1 MSEHFGIDFGTTN
14 SAVVWIKFGSLDRHA
29 DDEGKFEHVERY
41 GDDEK
46 RPYPS
51 IIAIDRMTGKV
62 KSRGRDAWKKREKL
76 RESCEIITSVKTY
89 LGTDKTWNIGNR
101 TWRPRQVVTEILR
114 GLKEQVSKISDSVDM
129 DSAVVAIPIGFSPI
143 KRRQLREAASE
154 AGINILNFV
163 SEPSAA
169 VFKHYSEVSKWQKVA
184 VFDWG
189 GGTLD
194 IAVVELNDGNVIEM
208 STFGKPLGGANI
220 DAKVAEWAHIQALKK
235 MRVKVPFKEMPSS
248 SRDDILD
255 QAEYVKIA
263 LSNENETTI
272 ALLDYG
278 EFDQHIE
285 IKMNLDKFVSLI
297 EPELNKAIACLKE
310 AVKQAGLS
318 IDELGCILMVGG
330 SSKLQ
335 GLLERM
341 HEAFDCEIIEPD
353 KDSDWHVAQG
363 AALLNKTQG
372 EYRISQNVDL
382 LLSDDT
388 YFPLIKKGE
397 PVVHKEQTV
406 TFGLVEDNQN
416 AHFIFMESDDNVPTG
431 LESDRRTIGY
441 LTVPSYGFLFEP
453 IELSFQIDKNL
464 LFTVTAKSSNMAQN
478 DYKTWEYDKM
488 RFSYNLPMPNKKG
501 N

>member
-1 MSEHFGIDFGTTN
+1 MSECFGIDFGTTN
-14 SAVVWIKFGSLDRHA
+14 SATVRIEFEHIDRYA
-29 DDEGKFEHVERY
+29 DDQGL
-41 GDDEK
+41 
-46 RPYPS
+46 PYPS
-51 IIAIDRMTGKV
+51 IIAIDKMTGKV
-62 KSRGRDAWKKREKL
+62 KSRGREAWKKRERL

-89 LGTDKTWNIGNR
+89 LGTDKTWNIGES
-101 TWRPRQVVTEILR
+101 TWTPRRVTTEILK
-114 GLKEQVSKISDSVDM
+114 GLKERVTERGDRIDM

-143 KRRQLREAASE
+143 KRRELRRAASD

-169 VFKHYSEVSKWQKVA
+169 VFKHYSEISKWQKVA
-184 VFDWG
+184 IFDWG

-194 IAVVELNDGNVIEM
+194 IAVVELNDGNVIEL
-208 STFGKPLGGANI
+208 STIGKLLGGNDI
-220 DAKVAEWAHIQALKK
+220 DIKIAEWAHMQELKK
-235 MRVKVPFKEMPSS
+235 ENMRENISFKEMPSKC
-248 SRDDILD
+248 RDDMFK
-255 QAEYVKIA
+255 QAEDVKID
-263 LSNENETTI
+263 LSNKYESSI
-272 ALLDYG
+272 LLFDYG
-278 EFDQHIE
+278 EIDADE
-285 IKMNLDKFVSLI
+285 IKIDADKFVSLI
-297 EPELNKAIACLKE
+297 EPELNKAIACLKK

-335 GLLERM
+335 GLLELMR
-341 HEAFDCEIIEPD
+341 EAFDCEIIEPD

-372 EYRISQNVDL
+372 DYSISQNVDL

-406 TFGLVEDNQN
+406 TFGLVEDNSN
-416 AHFIFMESDDNVPTG
+416 AHFIFKESDDNAPTG
-431 LESDRRTIGY
+431 VESDRKTIGY

-478 DYKTWEYDKM
+478 DSKTWEYDKV
-488 RFSYNLPMPNKKG
+488 RFSYKLPMPNK
-501 N
+501 NR

>member
-1 MSEHFGIDFGTTN
+1 MSEYFGIDFGTTN
-14 SAVVWIKFGSLDRHA
+14 SATVRIELEHIDRYA
-29 DDEGKFEHVERY
+29 DDQGL
-41 GDDEK
+41 
-46 RPYPS
+46 PYPS

-76 RESCEIITSVKTY
+76 RECCEIITSVKSY

-114 GLKEQVSKISDSVDM
+114 GLKEQVSKISDGIDM
-129 DSAVVAIPIGFSPI
+129 KSAVVAIPIGFSPI
-143 KRRQLREAASE
+143 KRRELRKSASD

-163 SEPSAA
+163 SEPTSA
-169 VFKHYSEVSKWQKVA
+169 VFKHYSEVSKWQKIA

-194 IAVVELNDGNVIEM
+194 IAVVELNNGNVIEM
-208 STFGKPLGGANI
+208 STLGKPLGGANI

-235 MRVKVPFKEMPSS
+235 MRVKVPFKEMPSN
-248 SRDDILD
+248 SRDDVLD

-263 LSNENETTI
+263 LSNENEATI

-285 IKMNLDKFVSLI
+285 IKMNVDKFVSLI

-310 AVKQAGLS
+310 AIKLANLS

-335 GLLERM
+335 GLLKRM
-341 HEAFDCEIIEPD
+341 CEAFDCEIVEPD
-353 KDSDWHVAQG
+353 KDSDWHVAHG

-372 EYRISQNVDL
+372 EYRVSQNIGL
-382 LLSDDT
+382 LLSDGT
-388 YFPLIKKGE
+388 HFPLIKKDEIVG
-397 PVVHKEQTV
+397 HKEHTV
-406 TFGLVEDNQN
+406 TFALVEDNKN
-416 AHFIFMESDDNVPTG
+416 AYFIFLESDDNVPTG

-441 LTVPSYGFLFEP
+441 LIVPSYGFLFEP

-478 DYKTWEYDKM
+478 DSKTWEYDKI

-501 N
+501 NE

>member
-1 MSEHFGIDFGTTN
+1 MSECFGIDFGTTN
-14 SAVVWIKFGSLDRHA
+14 SAIVRIEFEHIDRYA
-29 DDEGKFEHVERY
+29 DDQRL
-41 GDDEK
+41 
-46 RPYPS
+46 PYPS
-51 IIAIDRMTGKV
+51 TIAIDRRTGQI
-62 KSRGRDAWKKREKL
+62 KSHGRDAWRQREQL
-76 RESCEIITSVKTY
+76 RESCEIITSVKTH
-89 LGTDKTWNIGNR
+89 LGTDKTWNIGDK
-101 TWRPRQVVTEILR
+101 TWTPRQVTTEILK
-114 GLKEQVSKISDSVDM
+114 GLKERVTAREDGIDM

-143 KRRQLREAASE
+143 KRRELREAASD

-194 IAVVELNDGNVIEM
+194 IAIVELNDGNVVEL
-208 STFGKPLGGANI
+208 STLGKRLGGDDI
-220 DAKVAEWAHIQALKK
+220 DIKVAEWAHMEILKK
-235 MRVKVPFKEMPSS
+235 RGGQISFREMSS
-248 SRDDILD
+248 TSRDKMMEEAEQIKRVLSDRYESTILLFEYNEID
-255 QAEYVKIA
+255 AE
-263 LSNENETTI
+263 
-272 ALLDYG
+272 
-278 EFDQHIE
+278 E
-285 IKMNLDKFVSLI
+285 IKMNVDKFVSLI

-341 HEAFDCEIIEPD
+341 YEAFDCKIIEPD
-353 KDSDWHVAQG
+353 KDSDWHVAHG
-363 AALLNKTQG
+363 AALLNITQG

-388 YFPLIKKGE
+388 YFSLIKKGE

-416 AHFIFMESDDNVPTG
+416 AHLIFMESDDNAATG
-431 LESDRRTIGY
+431 LESDRRIIGY

-501 N
+501 NK

>member
-14 SAVVWIKFGSLDRHA
+14 SATVRIEAELIDRYA
-29 DDEGKFEHVERY
+29 DEQEL
-41 GDDEK
+41 
-46 RPYPS
+46 PYPS

-62 KSRGRDAWKKREKL
+62 KSRGRDAWRQREQL
-76 RESCEIITSVKTY
+76 RKSCEIITSVKTH
-89 LGTDKTWNIGNR
+89 LGTDKTWVIGDKS
-101 TWRPRQVVTEILR
+101 WSPRQVTTEILK
-114 GLKEQVSKISDSVDM
+114 GLKERVAERGDGIDM
-129 DSAVVAIPIGFSPI
+129 NSAVVAIPIGFSPD
-143 KRRQLREAASE
+143 KRRELREAASD
-154 AGINILNFV
+154 AGINISNFV

-194 IAVVELNDGNVIEM
+194 IAVVELNSGNVIEM
-208 STFGKPLGGANI
+208 STLGKPLGGANI
-220 DAKVAEWAHIQALKK
+220 DAKVAEWAHIQALKE
-235 MRVKVPFKEMPSS
+235 MRVKIPFKEMPSS

-255 QAEYVKIA
+255 QAEYIKIA

-285 IKMNLDKFVSLI
+285 IKMNVDKFVSLI

-335 GLLERM
+335 GLLEWM
-341 HEAFDCEIIEPD
+341 YEAFDCEIIEPD
-353 KDSDWHVAQG
+353 KNSDWHVAHG

-397 PVVHKEQTV
+397 TVVHEKQTV

-416 AHFIFMESDDNVPTG
+416 AHFIFMESDDNAPTG

-453 IELSFQIDKNL
+453 IELSFQIDKIL

-501 N
+501 NE

>member
-1 MSEHFGIDFGTTN
+1 MSEYFGIDFGTTN
-14 SAVVWIKFGSLDRHA
+14 SAAVRI
-29 DDEGKFEHVERY
+29 EFEHIVRY
-41 GDDEK
+41 TDDQGL
-46 RPYPS
+46 PYPS
-51 IIAIDRMTGKV
+51 IIAIDRMTGQI
-62 KSRGRDAWKKREKL
+62 KSHGRAAWRQREQL
-76 RESCEIITSVKTY
+76 RKSCEIITSVKTH
-89 LGTDKTWNIGNR
+89 LGTDKTWIVGEKS
-101 TWRPRQVVTEILR
+101 WSPRQVTTEILKGLMEKVVER
-114 GLKEQVSKISDSVDM
+114 GDGIDI

-143 KRRQLREAASE
+143 KRRELRWAASD

-163 SEPSAA
+163 SEPTSA

-194 IAVVELNDGNVIEM
+194 ISIVELNNGNVVEL
-208 STFGKPLGGANI
+208 STLGKRLGGDDI
-220 DAKVAEWAHIQALKK
+220 DIKVAEWAHLEILKK
-235 MRVKVPFKEMPSS
+235 RGGQISFQEMTST
-248 SRDDILD
+248 SRDAMMVEAEQIKRDLSDRSESTILLFEYGGID
-255 QAEYVKIA
+255 AE
-263 LSNENETTI
+263 
-272 ALLDYG
+272 
-278 EFDQHIE
+278 E
-285 IKMNLDKFVSLI
+285 IKMSVNKFVSLI
-297 EPELNKAIACLKE
+297 EPELNKAIDYLKE
-310 AVKQAGLS
+310 AVKLASLS

-341 HEAFDCEIIEPD
+341 SKSFDCEIIEPD
-353 KDSDWHVAQG
+353 KDSDWHVAHG

-397 PVVHKEQTV
+397 PVVHKEQTI

-416 AHFIFMESDDNVPTG
+416 AHFIFMESDDNAPTG

-464 LFTVTAKSSNMAQN
+464 LFTVTAKSLNMAQN
-478 DYKTWEYDKM
+478 DIKTWEYDKM
-488 RFSYNLPMPNKKG
+488 RFSYNLPMPNEKG
-501 N
+501 RE

>member
-1 MSEHFGIDFGTTN
+1 MSECFGIDFGTTN
-14 SAVVWIKFGSLDRHA
+14 SAIVRMEFEHIDRYA
-29 DDEGKFEHVERY
+29 DDQGL
-41 GDDEK
+41 
-46 RPYPS
+46 PYPS
-51 IIAIDRMTGKV
+51 IIAIDKMTGKV
-62 KSRGRDAWKKREKL
+62 KSRGREAWKKRERL

-89 LGTDKTWNIGNR
+89 LGTDKTWNIGES
-101 TWRPRQVVTEILR
+101 TWSPRRVTTEILK
-114 GLKEQVSKISDSVDM
+114 GLKERVTGRGDGVDM
-129 DSAVVAIPIGFSPI
+129 NSAVVAIPIGFSPI
-143 KRRQLREAASE
+143 KRRELRRAASD

-194 IAVVELNDGNVIEM
+194 IAIVELNDGNIIEL
-208 STFGKPLGGANI
+208 STLGKRLGGDDI
-220 DAKVAEWAHIQALKK
+220 DIKVAEWTHMETLKK
-235 MRVKVPFKEMPSS
+235 RGGIISFREMSS
-248 SRDDILD
+248 TCRDDMME
-255 QAEYVKIA
+255 QAERIKRD
-263 LSNENETTI
+263 LSDKYESTI
-272 ALLDYG
+272 ILFKYG
-278 EFDQHIE
+278 EIDAEE
-285 IKMNLDKFVSLI
+285 IPMNVDKFVSLI
-297 EPELNKAIACLKE
+297 EPELDKAIACLKE
-310 AVKQAGLS
+310 AMKQAGLS

-341 HEAFDCEIIEPD
+341 NEAFDCEIIEPD
-353 KDSDWHVAQG
+353 KDSDWHVAHG
-363 AALLNKTQG
+363 ATLLNKTQG
-372 EYRISQNVDL
+372 EYRVSQNVDL

-406 TFGLVEDNQN
+406 TFGLVENNQN
-416 AHFIFMESDDNVPTG
+416 AHFIFMESDEDAATG
-431 LESDRRTIGY
+431 LESDRRIIGY

-453 IELSFQIDKNL
+453 IELSFQIDRDL

-488 RFSYNLPMPNKKG
+488 RFSYNLPIPNRKR
-501 N
+501 

>member
-1 MSEHFGIDFGTTN
+1 MSGHFGIDFGTTN
-14 SAVVWIKFGSLDRHA
+14 SAIVLI
-29 DDEGKFEHVERY
+29 EYEHVEKY
-41 GDDEK
+41 SDEEGL
-46 RPYPS
+46 PYPS
-51 IIAIDRMTGKV
+51 IIAIDRMTGNV
-62 KSRGRDAWKKREKL
+62 KSRGRDAWRQREQL
-76 RESCEIITSVKTY
+76 RESCEIITSVKTH
-89 LGTDKTWNIGNR
+89 LGTDKTWNIGGR
-101 TWRPRQVVTEILR
+101 TWYPHQVTTEILK
-114 GLKEQVSKISDSVDM
+114 GLKERVIGRGDGIDM

-143 KRRQLREAASE
+143 KRRELRRAASD
-154 AGINILNFV
+154 AGIDILNFV

-194 IAVVELNDGNVIEM
+194 IAVLELNDGNVIEL
-208 STFGKPLGGANI
+208 STLGKPLGGNDI
-220 DAKVAEWAHIQALKK
+220 DIKIAEWAHMQELKK
-235 MRVKVPFKEMPSS
+235 MRENISFKEMPSKC
-248 SRDDILD
+248 RDDMLK
-255 QAEYVKIA
+255 QAEDVKID
-263 LSNENETTI
+263 LSNKYESSM
-272 ALLDYG
+272 LLFDYG
-278 EFDQHIE
+278 EIDADE
-285 IKMNLDKFVSLI
+285 VKMDADKFVSLI

-341 HEAFDCEIIEPD
+341 KEAFDCEIIEPD
-353 KDSDWHVAQG
+353 MDSDWHVAHG

-372 EYRISQNVDL
+372 EYRVSQNVEL

-416 AHFIFMESDDNVPTG
+416 AHFIFMESDDNAATG
-431 LESDRRTIGY
+431 LESDRRIIGY

-453 IELSFQIDKNL
+453 IELSFQIDKNF

-488 RFSYNLPMPNKKG
+488 RFSYNLPMPNKKR
-501 N
+501 

>member
-1 MSEHFGIDFGTTN
+1 MSECFGIDFGTTN
-14 SAVVWIKFGSLDRHA
+14 SATVRIEFEHIDRYA
-29 DDEGKFEHVERY
+29 DDQGL
-41 GDDEK
+41 
-46 RPYPS
+46 PYPS
-51 IIAIDRMTGKV
+51 IIAIDKRTGKV
-62 KSRGRDAWKKREKL
+62 KSRGREAWKKRERL
-76 RESCEIITSVKTY
+76 RKSCEIITSVKTH
-89 LGTDKTWNIGNR
+89 LGTDKTWNIGDKS
-101 TWRPRQVVTEILR
+101 WSPRQVTTEILK
-114 GLKEQVSKISDSVDM
+114 GLKERVAERGDGIDM
-129 DSAVVAIPIGFSPI
+129 NSAVVAIPIGFSPI
-143 KRRQLREAASE
+143 KRRELREAASDV
-154 AGINILNFV
+154 GINILNFV
-163 SEPSAA
+163 SEPSSA

-194 IAVVELNDGNVIEM
+194 IAVVELNDGNVVEL
-208 STFGKPLGGANI
+208 STLGTRLGGDDI
-220 DAKVAEWAHIQALKK
+220 DIKVAEWAHMQTLKK
-235 MRVKVPFKEMPSS
+235 RGGNISFREMPSTC
-248 SRDDILD
+248 RDDMME
-255 QAEYVKIA
+255 QAEQIKRD
-263 LSNENETTI
+263 LSDRYESTI
-272 ALLDYG
+272 LLFKYG
-278 EFDQHIE
+278 EIDAEE
-285 IKMNLDKFVSLI
+285 ITMNVDKFVSLI

-341 HEAFDCEIIEPD
+341 NEVFDCKIIEPD
-353 KDSDWHVAQG
+353 NDSDWHVAHG

-372 EYRISQNVDL
+372 EYRISQNVGL

-416 AHFIFMESDDNVPTG
+416 AHFIFMESDDNAATG
-431 LESDRRTIGY
+431 LESDRRIIGY

-478 DYKTWEYDKM
+478 DYKIWEYDKM
-488 RFSYNLPMPNKKG
+488 RFSYNLPMPNKKR
-501 N
+501 

>member
-1 MSEHFGIDFGTTN
+1 MSECFGIDFGTTN
-14 SAVVWIKFGSLDRHA
+14 SAIVRMEFEHIDRYA
-29 DDEGKFEHVERY
+29 DDQGL
-41 GDDEK
+41 
-46 RPYPS
+46 PYPS
-51 IIAIDRMTGKV
+51 IIAIDKMTGQV
-62 KSRGRDAWKKREKL
+62 KSRGREAWKKRERL

-89 LGTDKTWNIGNR
+89 LGTDKTWNIGES
-101 TWRPRQVVTEILR
+101 TWSPRRVTTEILK
-114 GLKEQVSKISDSVDM
+114 GLKERVTGRGDGVDM
-129 DSAVVAIPIGFSPI
+129 NSAVVAIPIGFSPI
-143 KRRQLREAASE
+143 KRRELRRAASD

-163 SEPSAA
+163 SEPTAA

-194 IAVVELNDGNVIEM
+194 IAIVELNDGNIIEL
-208 STFGKPLGGANI
+208 STLGKRLGGDDI
-220 DAKVAEWAHIQALKK
+220 DIKVAEWTHMETLKK
-235 MRVKVPFKEMPSS
+235 RGGNISFSEMSS
-248 SRDDILD
+248 TCRDDMME
-255 QAEYVKIA
+255 QAERIKRD
-263 LSNENETTI
+263 LSDKYESTI
-272 ALLDYG
+272 ILFKYG
-278 EFDQHIE
+278 EIDAEE
-285 IKMNLDKFVSLI
+285 IPMNVDKFVSLI
-297 EPELNKAIACLKE
+297 EPELDKAIAYLKE

-341 HEAFDCEIIEPD
+341 NEAFDCEIIEPD
-353 KDSDWHVAQG
+353 NDSDWHVAHG

-372 EYRISQNVDL
+372 EYRVSQNVEL

-388 YFPLIKKGE
+388 YFPLIKQGE

-416 AHFIFMESDDNVPTG
+416 AHLIFMESYDNAPTG
-431 LESDRRTIGY
+431 LESDRKTIKY

-501 N
+501 NE

>member
-1 MSEHFGIDFGTTN
+1 MSECFGIDFGTTN
-14 SAVVWIKFGSLDRHA
+14 SATVRI
-29 DDEGKFEHVERY
+29 EFEHIDRY
-41 GDDEK
+41 DDDGL
-46 RPYPS
+46 PYPS
-51 IIAIDRMTGKV
+51 IIAIDKMTGEV
-62 KSRGRDAWKKREKL
+62 KSRGREAWKKRERL
-76 RESCEIITSVKTY
+76 RNSCEIITSVKTY
-89 LGTDKTWNIGNR
+89 LGTDKTWNIGDKS
-101 TWRPRQVVTEILR
+101 WSPRQITTEILK
-114 GLKEQVSKISDSVDM
+114 GLKERVAERGDGIEM

-143 KRRQLREAASE
+143 KRRELRRAASD

-169 VFKHYSEVSKWQKVA
+169 VFKHYSEVSKWQKIA

-194 IAVVELNDGNVIEM
+194 IAVVELNDGNVVEL
-208 STFGKPLGGANI
+208 STLGKRLGGDDI
-220 DAKVAEWAHIQALKK
+220 DIKIAEWAHMQTLKK
-235 MRVKVPFKEMPSS
+235 SGGNVSFREMPSI
-248 SRDDILD
+248 SRDDMLE
-255 QAEYVKIA
+255 QAEQIKRY
-263 LSNENETTI
+263 LSNKYESTI
-272 ALLDYG
+272 LLFNYG
-278 EFDQHIE
+278 EIDAQE
-285 IKMNLDKFVSLI
+285 IPMNVDKFVFLI

-335 GLLERM
+335 GLYERM
-341 HEAFDCEIIEPD
+341 KKAFDCKIIEPD
-353 KDSDWHVAQG
+353 KDSDWHVAHG

-372 EYRISQNVDL
+372 AYRISQNVDL

-406 TFGLVEDNQN
+406 TFGLVEDNPN
-416 AHFIFMESDDNVPTG
+416 AHFIFMESDDNTPTG

-453 IELSFQIDKNL
+453 IELSFQIDRDL

-488 RFSYNLPMPNKKG
+488 RFSYNLPMPNKKDNG
-501 N
+501 W

>member
-14 SAVVWIKFGSLDRHA
+14 SATVRIERELIDRYS
-29 DDEGKFEHVERY
+29 DQEGL
-41 GDDEK
+41 
-46 RPYPS
+46 PYPS
-51 IIAIDRMTGKV
+51 IIAIDKMTGKV

-114 GLKEQVSKISDSVDM
+114 GLKEQVSKISDGVDM

-143 KRRQLREAASE
+143 KRRELRKAASD

-184 VFDWG
+184 IFDWG

-194 IAVVELNDGNVIEM
+194 IAVVELNNGNVIEM
-208 STFGKPLGGANI
+208 STLGKPLGGANI
-220 DAKVAEWAHIQALKK
+220 DAKVAEWAHIQALKE
-235 MRVKVPFKEMPSS
+235 MRVKIPFKEMLSS
-248 SRDDILD
+248 SRDDMLD

-278 EFDQHIE
+278 ELDQHIE
-285 IKMNLDKFVSLI
+285 IKMNVDKFVSLI
-297 EPELNKAIACLKE
+297 EPELNKAIAYLKE
-310 AVKQAGLS
+310 AVKLASLS

-341 HEAFDCEIIEPD
+341 SKAFDCEIIEPD
-353 KDSDWHVAQG
+353 KDSDWHVAHG

-372 EYRISQNVDL
+372 EYRVSQNIGL

-388 YFPLIKKGE
+388 YFPLIEQGE
-397 PVVHKEQTV
+397 IVRHKEQIV
-406 TFGLVEDNQN
+406 TFALVEGNPKDNPEN
-416 AHFIFMESDDNVPTG
+416 NPSAHFIFMETTDNSPTVFDC
-431 LESDRRTIGY
+431 DRKTIGY
-441 LTVPSYGFLFEP
+441 LSVPSYGFLFEP

-488 RFSYNLPMPNKKG
+488 RFSYNLPMPNKKR
-501 N
+501 

>member
-1 MSEHFGIDFGTTN
+1 MSECFGIDFGTTN
-14 SAVVWIKFGSLDRHA
+14 SAIVRMEFEHTDRYA
-29 DDEGKFEHVERY
+29 DDQGL
-41 GDDEK
+41 
-46 RPYPS
+46 PYPS
-51 IIAIDRMTGKV
+51 IIAIDKMTGKV
-62 KSRGRDAWKKREKL
+62 KSCGREAWKKRERL

-89 LGTDKTWNIGNR
+89 LGTDKTWNIGES
-101 TWRPRQVVTEILR
+101 TWSPRRVTTEILK
-114 GLKEQVSKISDSVDM
+114 GLKERVAGREDGIDM
-129 DSAVVAIPIGFSPI
+129 NSAVVAIPIGFSPI
-143 KRRQLREAASE
+143 KRRELRRAASD

-169 VFKHYSEVSKWQKVA
+169 VFKHYSEVSKWQKIA

-194 IAVVELNDGNVIEM
+194 IAVVELTDGNVIEL
-208 STFGKPLGGANI
+208 STLGKLLGGNDI
-220 DAKVAEWAHIQALKK
+220 DIKIAEWAHMEILKK
-235 MRVKVPFKEMPSS
+235 GGGQISFKEMSS
-248 SRDDILD
+248 TSRDKMMEE
-255 QAEYVKIA
+255 AEQIKRV
-263 LSNENETTI
+263 LSNRYESTI
-272 ALLDYG
+272 IVFDY
-278 EFDQHIE
+278 DE
-285 IKMNLDKFVSLI
+285 IDAEEIPMNVDKFVSLI

-372 EYRISQNVDL
+372 KYRISQNVDL
-382 LLSDDT
+382 LLSDGT
-388 YFPLIKKGE
+388 YFSLIKKGE

-416 AHFIFMESDDNVPTG
+416 AHFIFTESDDNAPTG
-431 LESDRRTIGY
+431 LESDRRTIKC

-464 LFTVTAKSSNMAQN
+464 LFKVTAKSLNMAQN
-478 DYKTWEYDKM
+478 DYKKWEYEKM
-488 RFSYNLPMPNKKG
+488 RFSYNLPMPNKKR
-501 N
+501 

>member
-1 MSEHFGIDFGTTN
+1 MNECFGVDFGTTN
-14 SAVVWIKFGSLDRHA
+14 SAVVRI
-29 DDEGKFEHVERY
+29 EFEHIERY
-41 GDDEK
+41 SDEEGL
-46 RPYPS
+46 PYPS
-51 IIAIDRMTGKV
+51 IIAIDKMTGKV
-62 KSRGRDAWKKREKL
+62 KSRGRDAWRRREQL
-76 RESCEIITSVKTY
+76 RKSCEIITSVKSH
-89 LGTDKTWNIGNR
+89 LGTDKTWNIGER
-101 TWRPRQVVTEILR
+101 TWYPRQVTTEILK
-114 GLKEQVSKISDSVDM
+114 GLKEGVAGRGDGIDM

-143 KRRQLREAASE
+143 KRRELRMAASN

-169 VFKHYSEVSKWQKVA
+169 VFKHYSEVSKWQKIA

-194 IAVVELNDGNVIEM
+194 IAIVELNDGNVVEL
-208 STFGKPLGGANI
+208 STLGKRLGGDDI
-220 DAKVAEWAHIQALKK
+220 DIKVAEWAHMETLKK
-235 MRVKVPFKEMPSS
+235 RGGNISFREMPSTC
-248 SRDDILD
+248 RDDMME
-255 QAEYVKIA
+255 QAEQIKRD
-263 LSNENETTI
+263 LSDRYESTI
-272 ALLDYG
+272 LLFEYG
-278 EFDQHIE
+278 EIDAEGIE
-285 IKMNLDKFVSLI
+285 MNVDKFVSLI

-341 HEAFDCEIIEPD
+341 CEAFDCEIIEPD
-353 KDSDWHVAQG
+353 KDSDWHVAHG

-372 EYRISQNVDL
+372 EYRVSQNIGL

-388 YFPLIKKGE
+388 HFPLVKQDEI
-397 PVVHKEQTV
+397 VRHKEDTV
-406 TFGLVEDNQN
+406 TFGLVEDNKN
-416 AHFIFMESDDNVPTG
+416 AHFIFVESDDNVPTG

-478 DYKTWEYDKM
+478 DYKKWVYDKM
-488 RFSYNLPMPNKKG
+488 RFSYNLPMSNKKR
-501 N
+501 